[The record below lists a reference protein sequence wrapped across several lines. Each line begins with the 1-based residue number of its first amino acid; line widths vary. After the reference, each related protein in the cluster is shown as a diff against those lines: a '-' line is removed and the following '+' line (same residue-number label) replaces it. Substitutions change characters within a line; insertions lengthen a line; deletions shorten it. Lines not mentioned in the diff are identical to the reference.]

1 MDEYRLPETLCP
13 VCGHHLDAATN
24 LKNDGA
30 PRIGDV
36 TVCICCSAAPRFCA
50 EYRLQKISDDE
61 LVEMALDD
69 PRAFSL
75 LVKIQNASKSV
86 MKDKKT
92 ESSSVTDASFCRNKT
107 LRRRRHRKN
116 GSTGL
121 KGKIEP

>member
-13 VCGHHLDAATN
+13 VCDHLLIAAIN
-24 LKNDGA
+24 FRGDGT

-36 TVCICCSAAPRFCA
+36 TVCINCSAVLRFCA
-50 EYRLQKISDDE
+50 EDQLQKISDDE
-61 LVEMALDD
+61 LAELALQD
-69 PRAFSL
+69 PRIFSL
-75 LVKIQNASKSV
+75 LMTYQNAFRTL

-92 ESSSVTDASFCRNKT
+92 EPSSVTGTSFCRNKT

-121 KGKIEP
+121 RGRIEP